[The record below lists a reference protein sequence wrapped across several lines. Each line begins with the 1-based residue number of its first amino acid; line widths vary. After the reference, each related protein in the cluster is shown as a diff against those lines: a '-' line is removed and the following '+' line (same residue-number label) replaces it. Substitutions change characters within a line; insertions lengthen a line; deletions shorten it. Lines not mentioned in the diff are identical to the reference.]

1 MTKTFEPLWWSLF
14 SAGGLVAA
22 LFLPIMILLSGIA
35 MPLEWFG
42 VGGDVFAY
50 ERMRGFVTHPIA
62 QIFLF
67 VLISFPLFHSAH
79 RIHAALSDPWLKHME
94 SFLSVVLYG
103 GAFTGTILTAVIL
116 LRF

>member
-1 MTKTFEPLWWSLF
+1 MTKTFEPLWWTLF
-14 SAGGLVAA
+14 SAGGVVSA

-42 VGGDVFAY
+42 VGEEVFAY
-50 ERMRGFVTHPIA
+50 ERVRGLVALPIT
-62 QIFLF
+62 QLYLF
-67 VLISFPLFHSAH
+67 VLISLSFFHAAH
-79 RIHAALSDPWLKHME
+79 RLHAALSDPWLKHME
-94 SFLSVVLYG
+94 SLLSVVLYG

>member
-14 SAGGLVAA
+14 SAGGVVAA
-22 LFLPIMILLSGIA
+22 LFLPIMILLSGIG

-42 VGGDVFAY
+42 VAGDVFAY
-50 ERMRGFVTHPIA
+50 ERVRGLVTHPIV

-67 VLISFPLFHSAH
+67 VLISLPLFHAAH

-94 SFLSVVLYG
+94 SFLSILLYG
-103 GAFTGTILTAVIL
+103 GAFAGTILTAVIL
-116 LRF
+116 LQF

>member
-14 SAGGLVAA
+14 SAGGVVAA
-22 LFLPIMILLSGIA
+22 LFMPIMILLSGIA

-50 ERMRGFVTHPIA
+50 ERMRGLVTQPIV

-67 VLISFPLFHSAH
+67 VLISLPLFHTAH
-79 RIHAALSDPWLKHME
+79 RLHAALSDPWLKHME

-103 GAFTGTILTAVIL
+103 GAFTGSILTAVML

>member
-1 MTKTFEPLWWSLF
+1 
-14 SAGGLVAA
+14 
-22 LFLPIMILLSGIA
+22 

-50 ERMRGFVTHPIA
+50 ERMRGLVTLPIV

-67 VLISFPLFHSAH
+67 VLISLPLFHTAH
-79 RIHAALSDPWLKHME
+79 RIHAALSDPWLKHMN

-103 GAFTGTILTAVIL
+103 GAFTATILTAVML